1 MSEPKPEKKESPFN
15 NPTVL
20 AALITSFMGLMGIL
34 ITQLPNLLPKD
45 STTATPLVVVVA
57 TAVASATSVPPTATT
72 ELVAATSVPLTNTAI
87 PATLPTTPPP
97 TAAQAQP
104 PNVLLMYD
112 NESFTLLNQSTG
124 VLSLE
129 GVVFRS
135 SAGAWDA
142 VRWGASLYNSL
153 PNGRCL
159 RLRDFSV
166 GQRQPPPPCVNQIYG
181 LIEVQGSDLFWLN
194 VDTFEVVRSG
204 AVLATCTTSAD
215 SCAVYIAQ

>member
-87 PATLPTTPPP
+87 PATVPTTPPP
-97 TAAQAQP
+97 TAQAQP

-112 NESFTLLNQSTG
+112 DESFTLLNQSTG

-142 VRWGASLYNSL
+142 LRWGASLYTTL
-153 PNGRCL
+153 PSEQCL
-159 RLRDFSV
+159 RLRDVSV

-194 VDTFEVVRSG
+194 ADTFEVVRDN
-204 AVLATCTTSAD
+204 AVLATCATSAE
-215 SCAVYIAQ
+215 SCAVYIGQ